1 MISKSFSSFCEEV
14 VHSSE
19 LRGEQKVLPFLH
31 IHDARVYRVYQHG
44 SFEDA
49 MFNGKGGYI
58 VQKIKHKIK
67 TCESLCTRYR
77 KIDK

>member
-14 VHSSE
+14 VHSE
-19 LRGEQKVLPFLH
+19 VRGEQKLLPFLH
-31 IHDARVYRVYQHG
+31 VHDAGVYRVYQHG

-49 MFNGKGGYI
+49 VFNGEGHI
-58 VQKIKHKIK
+58 VQQVKHKIK
-67 TCESLCTRYR
+67 TCESLCNGYR

>member
-19 LRGEQKVLPFLH
+19 VRGEQKLLPFLH
-31 IHDARVYRVYQHG
+31 VHDAGVYRVYQHG

-49 MFNGKGGYI
+49 VFNGEGHI
-58 VQKIKHKIK
+58 VQQVKHKIK
-67 TCESLCTRYR
+67 TCESLCNGYR